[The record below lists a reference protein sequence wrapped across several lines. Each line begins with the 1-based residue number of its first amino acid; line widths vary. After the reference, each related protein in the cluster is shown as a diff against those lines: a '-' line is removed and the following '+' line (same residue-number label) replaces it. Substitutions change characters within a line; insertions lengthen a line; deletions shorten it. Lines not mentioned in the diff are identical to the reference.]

1 MTTDKITEL
10 KDFNSELIQRLNKK
24 WPQLGA
30 TTSAEF
36 FGDESDYIW
45 FKNSEE
51 ALHDNGHAFMVGDMR
66 DNSQYL
72 FGTLRILEDF
82 LSQNGYYSEAYDSGT
97 LLAYRM

>member
-1 MTTDKITEL
+1 MINDKITEL
-10 KDFNSELIQRLNKK
+10 KDFNSELIQRINRK

-36 FGDESDYIW
+36 FGDDSDSIW

-51 ALHDNGHAFMVGDMR
+51 ALHDNGHAFMDNNMR

-82 LSQNGYYSEAYDSGT
+82 LAQNGYYSEAYDSGT
-97 LLAYRM
+97 LLAYRV

>member
-10 KDFNSELIQRLNKK
+10 KDFNSELIQRINRK

-30 TTSAEF
+30 TKSSEF
-36 FGDESDYIW
+36 FADESDFIW

-66 DNSQYL
+66 DDPQYL

-82 LSQNGYYSEAYDSGT
+82 LAQNGYYSEAYDSGT
-97 LLAYRM
+97 LLAYRV

>member
-1 MTTDKITEL
+1 MTTNTG
-10 KDFNSELIQRLNKK
+10 LIKRLNKK

-82 LSQNGYYSEAYDSGT
+82 LAQNGYYSEAYDSGT